1 MAIDVDTPDSPGWW
15 FRKLARDLAR
25 RRPALDKLDGYYRG
39 EPPLPVGIASMSEEF
54 KQFQRLAHVNH
65 ARLITAATR
74 ERWQLLGFRTAASG
88 DEDGDQVAARMM
100 AANEI
105 PVVSANIHR
114 YVASLGSGYSIV
126 GDIDDETG
134 EPTITAEDPRQ
145 VITAH
150 DPLLPHRVR
159 AAAKVFHDE
168 DLGKDLAYV
177 YNLGDPR
184 DGRDARASVRR
195 ASRPGRSSLKRFSP
209 GGWSWDDEYD
219 GIDGQLLPFN
229 RIPVVRFENE
239 DGVGEYEP
247 YTDHLDRINFW
258 IFQAMV
264 IALHQAHRQRA
275 IKSSA
280 LLAKLDELKQAGVD
294 MMIDPRT
301 GRNAIDDMFRSD
313 PGALWTIPDD
323 AEMWESGQ
331 TQLSE
336 ISGMIEKDE
345 QRLAAVTRTPLF
357 YMTADATNGSAE
369 GASLSR
375 ESLVWKSGD
384 RIVRV
389 KQGWRTVAALG
400 FLFKGD
406 LERADYAAIDV
417 LMADPERHSL
427 AEKADAATKYKA
439 SGVPWPTTM
448 SDALQ
453 FTPSDIRRMRSER
466 VEDFLAA
473 ADQMI
478 DEQPAA
484 A

>member
-1 MAIDVDTPDSPGWW
+1 
-15 FRKLARDLAR
+15 
-25 RRPALDKLDGYYRG
+25 
-39 EPPLPVGIASMSEEF
+39 
-54 KQFQRLAHVNH
+54 
-65 ARLITAATR
+65 
-74 ERWQLLGFRTAASG
+74 
-88 DEDGDQVAARMM
+88 
-100 AANEI
+100 
-105 PVVSANIHR
+105 
-114 YVASLGSGYSIV
+114 
-126 GDIDDETG
+126 
-134 EPTITAEDPRQ
+134 
-145 VITAH
+145 
-150 DPLLPHRVR
+150 
-159 AAAKVFHDE
+159 
-168 DLGKDLAYV
+168 
-177 YNLGDPR
+177 
-184 DGRDARASVRR
+184 
-195 ASRPGRSSLKRFSP
+195 
-209 GGWSWDDEYD
+209 
-219 GIDGQLLPFN
+219 
-229 RIPVVRFENE
+229 
-239 DGVGEYEP
+239 
-247 YTDHLDRINFW
+247 
-258 IFQAMV
+258 MV

-280 LLAKLDELKQAGVD
+280 LMEKLDELKQAGVD

-331 TQLSE
+331 TALSE
-336 ISGMIEKDE
+336 IGGMIEKDE

-357 YMTADATNGSAE
+357 YMTADAANGSAE

-417 LMADPERHSL
+417 IMADPERHSL
-427 AEKADAATKYKA
+427 AEKADAAVKYKGA
-439 SGVPWPTTM
+439 DVPWATRMTE
-448 SDALQ
+448 ALQ
-453 FTPSDIRRMRSER
+453 FTPSDVRRMRAER

-478 DEQPAA
+478 DNQAA